1 MMDAIDQN
9 TRQPRNLVIHQDE
22 LLVTLPAT
30 QLNALVT
37 LLQGILAKLTSID
50 AKTP

>member
-1 MMDAIDQN
+1 MMDAIDQT

-22 LLVTLPAT
+22 LLVTLPQQ
-30 QLNALVT
+30 QLQALT
-37 LLQGILAKLTSID
+37 ALLQAILDKLTSID